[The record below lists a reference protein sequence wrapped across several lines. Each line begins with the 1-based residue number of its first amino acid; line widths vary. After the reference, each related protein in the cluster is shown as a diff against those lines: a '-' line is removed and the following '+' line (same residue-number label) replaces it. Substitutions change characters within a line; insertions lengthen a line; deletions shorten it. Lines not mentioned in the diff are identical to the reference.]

1 MEKTHAY
8 DIDFKN
14 EVNEKIPKPHERQY
28 FLAEE
33 ILHTVTHGIGAILGI
48 AGLVLLIL
56 KALPLG
62 VVATVGAVVFG
73 ISLIALYS
81 ASALYHGS
89 CAYYGEF
96 VVSPIRDF
104 FMKCDHCMIFIL
116 IVGTYTP
123 ACIYAMGGWVGWC
136 VFGVVATSSIL
147 GLVLNSV
154 DVDRY
159 HKISLVLYL
168 VTGWTIAA
176 ASVPYFKA
184 IGPVGFAFLLFG
196 GAFYTIGIV
205 FYKMQKVPY
214 MHVIWH
220 LFVIGGSVMHFFMV
234 YGYCLT

>member
-8 DIDFKN
+8 DIDSEN
-14 EVNEKIPKPHERQY
+14 AVNEKIPKPHERQY

-104 FMKCDHCMIFIL
+104 FMK
-116 IVGTYTP
+116 
-123 ACIYAMGGWVGWC
+123 
-136 VFGVVATSSIL
+136 
-147 GLVLNSV
+147 
-154 DVDRY
+154 
-159 HKISLVLYL
+159 
-168 VTGWTIAA
+168 
-176 ASVPYFKA
+176 
-184 IGPVGFAFLLFG
+184 
-196 GAFYTIGIV
+196 
-205 FYKMQKVPY
+205 
-214 MHVIWH
+214 
-220 LFVIGGSVMHFFMV
+220 
-234 YGYCLT
+234 